1 MDNRY
6 RLFVSLLGV
15 MVILDVVSRR
25 GDEACGG
32 RG

>member
-6 RLFVSLLGV
+6 RFFVSLLGV

-25 GDEACGG
+25 GDAGCGG